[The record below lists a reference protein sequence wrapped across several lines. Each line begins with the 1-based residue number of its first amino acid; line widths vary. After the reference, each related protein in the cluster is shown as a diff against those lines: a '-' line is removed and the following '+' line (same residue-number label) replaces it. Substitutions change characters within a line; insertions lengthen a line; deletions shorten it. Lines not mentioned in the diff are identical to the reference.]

1 MRRMMKRVAAVTV
14 SAGLSVSLSMT
25 ALAQEIGPG
34 FEPTEEETID
44 GPRFPGDTEYLNEEN
59 ENTEESQASEEGTGE
74 TAGEQGNTQEGTSGG
89 EQTEGPVAAPET
101 GETGGQESSGETGQT
116 DSGTFGTV
124 QYVDGLIPNTVRDGG
139 NVDITPTNPEA
150 VWDAVEVTGMHADL
164 PTQFT
169 WISAKLKDGYSGKLS
184 YRPYVNN
191 GGWLQFYSGGE
202 PAGGTE
208 GSTYV
213 QAIQMHLTGDAAE
226 KYDLYYAVTT
236 ANRGQLGFAAEGE
249 IAGAMDVGDSI
260 VDLKVVLVPKGT
272 GAPAS
277 TNDRF
282 FNEFSGRIGFT
293 ETAAFCMN
301 DDGSTYTGW
310 ADYDG
315 RRYYFENGRTL
326 SGWHYIDGLKFYF
339 EENGQLRQ
347 DVDSLIGK
355 QDEYQIRV
363 NKQLNC
369 LTVYAKDGDNGF
381 IIPVKAMLTSV
392 GDDTPLGTFQTPE
405 KYRWR
410 FMVND
415 TYTQYATRI
424 KAGAGFL
431 FHSITYETTD
441 PNTMITAGYN
451 GLGVVRSAGCI
462 RLTCE
467 NAKWIY
473 DNCKLGT
480 TVVIYED
487 PNTPSPFMKPYVVLI
502 PDDQTYD
509 PTDPNI

>member
-1 MRRMMKRVAAVTV
+1 MRRMIKRMTAAAVA
-14 SAGLSVSLSMT
+14 SGLAVSLSMT
-25 ALAQEIGPG
+25 ALAEEIGPG
-34 FEPTEEETID
+34 FETPAAEIID
-44 GPRFPGDTEYLNEEN
+44 GPRFPGDTEYMNEEP
-59 ENTEESQASEEGTGE
+59 ENGSQAGE
-74 TAGEQGNTQEGTSGG
+74 SSGQEGQTGDGTAPAGQGDGQTS
-89 EQTEGPVAAPET
+89 EQPAEEPAGPVAEQPSQEQ
-101 GETGGQESSGETGQT
+101 TGGSVPVPDGGTGA
-116 DSGTFGTV
+116 V
-124 QYVDGLIPNTVRDGG
+124 QYPEGMVPNTVLNGG
-139 NVDITPTNPEA
+139 NVDITPTNEGA
-150 VWDAVEVTGMHADL
+150 IWDAVEVTGMHANL

-191 GGWLQFYSGGE
+191 GGWLQFYSDGQPG
-202 PAGGTE
+202 GGTE

-213 QAIQMHLTGDAAE
+213 EAIQMHLTGDAAE

-249 IAGAMDVGDSI
+249 IAGAMNVGDSI
-260 VDLKVVLVPKGT
+260 VDLKVVLVPKGS

-277 TNDRF
+277 TADRY

-293 ETAAFCMN
+293 DTAAFCVN
-301 DDGSTYTGW
+301 TDGTPYTGW

-315 RRYYFENGRTL
+315 RRYYFENGHTL
-326 SGWHYIDGLKFYF
+326 SGWRYIDGLKFYF

-355 QDEYQIRV
+355 QDEYELHV

-392 GDDTPLGTFQTPE
+392 GDDTPLGTFHTPE

-424 KAGAGFL
+424 TKGFL
-431 FHSITYETTD
+431 FHSITYETTN
-441 PNTMITAGYN
+441 PNTMITNGYN
-451 GLGVVRSAGCI
+451 GLGVVRSAGCV

-473 DNCKLGT
+473 DNCKIGT

-487 PNTPSPFMKPYVVLI
+487 PNVPSPFMKPYVVLI

-509 PTDPNI
+509 PSDPNIG